1 MFVVGRVAKCEL
13 QLLRSTPPS
22 LPKIK
27 SDIIIQVF
35 THKSLRRTTNNPA
48 EFGDNERLAEL
59 GRHVLDA
66 VITLILFNLKPM
78 LTAAAIRKRRQ
89 ELLCDLNVKSWV
101 KTYGFNSKL
110 RCLPELRASLD
121 KPEECRSIFFA
132 YIGGLYDASGMGIV
146 QNWLTMILQD
156 EVLSIET
163 IQTELPPSMSAETSP
178 PPKRIKSEEMSPPP
192 LSPIFF
198 GAQPPAS
205 PMRHVPPHL
214 KSMPPPPPPS
224 HPQSHP
230 SPHAHHAPYHIPHYP
245 LPNPLSPAQPNLPF
259 LPLFNQT
266 AAQRRVTVSYDATST
281 GPSHACRW
289 TVHCV
294 VNGIPKGTGHGGSKQ
309 IAKEEAARQ
318 AFYAMGWS

>member
-1 MFVVGRVAKCEL
+1 
-13 QLLRSTPPS
+13 
-22 LPKIK
+22 
-27 SDIIIQVF
+27 
-35 THKSLRRTTNNPA
+35 
-48 EFGDNERLAEL
+48 
-59 GRHVLDA
+59 
-66 VITLILFNLKPM
+66 
-78 LTAAAIRKRRQ
+78 
-89 ELLCDLNVKSWV
+89 
-101 KTYGFNSKL
+101 
-110 RCLPELRASLD
+110 
-121 KPEECRSIFFA
+121 
-132 YIGGLYDASGMGIV
+132 MGIV

-294 VNGIPKGTGHGGSKQ
+294 G
-309 IAKEEAARQ
+309 E
-318 AFYAMGWS
+318 W